1 LSLSTFWAKGFA
13 KGSEAKVPLLEVRNL
28 TIGIKKDGKYLTA
41 VNDINFSINKGE
53 IVGLAGESGCGKTL
67 TALSIPNLISETK
80 KILGGEIIFDNR
92 NLLNLTKK
100 EMCTVRAGEISMIFQ
115 ETRESLNPLL
125 KTGIQITEKLEIKG
139 GGNKAQNKAKALEI
153 LKDLGF
159 GEPEKVYNAYPH
171 QLSGGMCQRVMAAI
185 AAIGRPRFLIADEPS
200 SALDAESQEKILS
213 LLAKMNRDHEMSVLI
228 ISHDLS
234 IIRQFCSRFFVMYA
248 GKIVEEGQAMDFFS
262 PLHPYTK
269 ALINAIP
276 DKTKRGSKLE
286 NIPGKVPSI
295 EDSFCGCPFA
305 PRCKKTKIICRET
318 FPAAI
323 ETGGSRVY
331 CHFPETGESNV

>member
-1 LSLSTFWAKGFA
+1 MAH
-13 KGSEAKVPLLEVRNL
+13 LLEVRGL
-28 TIGIKKDGKYLTA
+28 SVGIKKNDIYMKA
-41 VNDINFSINKGE
+41 VNNVSFTIDEGE
-53 IVGLAGESGCGKTL
+53 IIGIAGESGCGKTL
-67 TALSIPNLISETK
+67 TALSIPNLISKTK
-80 KILGGEIIFDNR
+80 KILGGEIIFDNK
-92 NLLNLTKK
+92 NLLTLTKK
-100 EMCTVRAGEISMIFQ
+100 EMCAVRTNEISMIFQ

-125 KTGIQITEKLEIKG
+125 KAGIQIREKLEIKG
-139 GGNKAQNKAKALEI
+139 GSNKAQNKAKALEI
-153 LKDLGF
+153 LEDLGF
-159 GEPEKVYNAYPH
+159 GEPEKIYNAYPH

-185 AAIGRPRFLIADEPS
+185 AAIGRPRLLIADEPS

-213 LLAKMNRDHEMSVLI
+213 LLAKMNRDHGMSVLI

-248 GKIVEEGQAMDFFS
+248 GKIVEEGHARDFFS

-305 PRCKKTKIICRET
+305 PRCKKTKSICRET
-318 FPAAI
+318 FPAVI

-331 CHFPETGESNV
+331 CHFPETGESNG